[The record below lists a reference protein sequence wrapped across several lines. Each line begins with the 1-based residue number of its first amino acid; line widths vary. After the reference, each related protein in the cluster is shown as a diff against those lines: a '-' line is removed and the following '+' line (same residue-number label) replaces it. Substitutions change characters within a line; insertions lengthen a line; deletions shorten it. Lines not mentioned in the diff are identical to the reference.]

1 MKNAL
6 IAILLVSTLGLGA
19 IVFKQKQQKSQGEET
34 IGSFSNKLAEAQ
46 GQLEQEEQQTAKLQ
60 NELVASRTETVV
72 KSSEVANLKQ
82 ALTNGTAGNSTVAT
96 IGGSG
101 SGSNAAAPLANM
113 LKNKDM
119 RDLIRTQQKAVMGP
133 MVEKNYGG
141 FFSTLGLNSEQT
153 ATLKD
158 LIVKKTLVDADMGVS
173 MLAGDMDPDKRTEM
187 LEKAKADKDAVND
200 QIKAFLGEDNYPQ
213 FKDYEK
219 TQPERTALGMF
230 KDQQASGP
238 GALTGDQE
246 NLLVKALYDER
257 QNFKFTTDFYDQS
270 KFDLSNLD
278 SIFTEEHI
286 NQFDQERQQLDQ
298 RYLERARSILR
309 DDQIEPF
316 QKFLSAQDQMQ
327 MAGMKMAVQM
337 FGKKGSN

>member
-19 IVFKQKQQKSQGEET
+19 IVFKQKQQKSQAEET

-46 GQLEQEEQQTAKLQ
+46 G
-60 NELVASRTETVV
+60 
-72 KSSEVANLKQ
+72 
-82 ALTNGTAGNSTVAT
+82 
-96 IGGSG
+96 
-101 SGSNAAAPLANM
+101 
-113 LKNKDM
+113 
-119 RDLIRTQQKAVMGP
+119 
-133 MVEKNYGG
+133 
-141 FFSTLGLNSEQT
+141 
-153 ATLKD
+153 
-158 LIVKKTLVDADMGVS
+158 
-173 MLAGDMDPDKRTEM
+173 DMDPDKRTEM
-187 LEKAKADKDAVND
+187 LEKAQADKDAVND

-257 QNFKFTTDFYDQS
+257 QNFKFTTDFYHQS

-286 NQFDQERQQLDQ
+286 NKFDQERRQL
-298 RYLERARSILR
+298 
-309 DDQIEPF
+309 
-316 QKFLSAQDQMQ
+316 
-327 MAGMKMAVQM
+327 
-337 FGKKGSN
+337 